1 MGNEEHG
8 LSAGL
13 HVGESALRETADFI
27 GSTLDPFGA
36 VGSSLEV
43 FVFKRGASD
52 GINDGVG
59 RVGCREKREVGCWQ
73 SMLEEGAGL
82 VGRMAGGGKTR
93 GACGGALAATGTRV
107 GRMPGQRA
115 WA

>member
-8 LSAGL
+8 LSAGR
-13 HVGESALRETADFI
+13 HVWESALCETADFI

-36 VGSSLEV
+36 IGSSLEV

-59 RVGCREKREVGCWQ
+59 RVGGREKREVGRW
-73 SMLEEGAGL
+73 
-82 VGRMAGGGKTR
+82 
-93 GACGGALAATGTRV
+93 
-107 GRMPGQRA
+107 
-115 WA
+115 

>member
-1 MGNEEHG
+1 M
-8 LSAGL
+8 
-13 HVGESALRETADFI
+13 RETADFI

-59 RVGCREKREVGCWQ
+59 RVGCREKREVGRW
-73 SMLEEGAGL
+73 
-82 VGRMAGGGKTR
+82 
-93 GACGGALAATGTRV
+93 
-107 GRMPGQRA
+107 
-115 WA
+115 